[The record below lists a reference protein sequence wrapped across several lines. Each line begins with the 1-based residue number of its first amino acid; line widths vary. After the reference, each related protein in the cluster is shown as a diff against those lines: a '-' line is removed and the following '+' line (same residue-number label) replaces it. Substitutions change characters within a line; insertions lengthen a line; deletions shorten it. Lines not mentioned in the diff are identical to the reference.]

1 MAVFALVHLFI
12 FSQGFVELFILNQM
26 SFPFGDFIH
35 HYQAIVVKYPYVL
48 VFYRQE
54 ELFSDKRVGDNIA
67 VAFKP
72 DGTVLENVS
81 INPVRSV
88 KGLGRQYV

>member
-1 MAVFALVHLFI
+1 
-12 FSQGFVELFILNQM
+12 M
-26 SFPFGDFIH
+26 SFPLGDFVTYDQEVI
-35 HYQAIVVKYPYVL
+35 IEYPHVL
-48 VFYRQE
+48 VFYTQE

-88 KGLGRQYV
+88 KGLGWKKVYSPPSLLPRKHRQEPLPV